1 MSSTFTATQAGLLL
15 VDSGSSKHFID
26 PGLIRGIESECTTIE
41 PPMEVTEAENDVLL
55 GTAQEILLVV
65 IIRGTD
71 KLLEDSQTAHSTS
84 AWFKEEYIF
93 QFGRSSKGV
102 KPIIEKRRYPL
113 TFEL

>member
-1 MSSTFTATQAGLLL
+1 MSSTLLTATQAGLLL

-71 KLLEDSQTAHSTS
+71 NVLRTVKRPIVQVPGLKRNTFSSS
-84 AWFKEEYIF
+84 AVAQKALN
-93 QFGRSSKGV
+93 QS
-102 KPIIEKRRYPL
+102 
-113 TFEL
+113 